1 MEVSVIAAIAKN
13 RAIGKNNRL
22 LWRLPLDM
30 KFFKDTTVGYPVITG
45 RRNYESIPEAF
56 RPLPGRQNIVVT
68 RTRGYQAPGAVVV
81 HSLNEAINAAA
92 TYKTDETFIIGGGQ
106 IYREAMAANY
116 VTKLYLTFVDDEPE
130 ADVFFPEW
138 NPEEWEELS
147 SSHFSADDKHAH
159 SFDIRVFKRVALLQ
173 QPGDS

>member
-13 RAIGKNNRL
+13 RGIGKNNRL

-45 RRNYESIPEAF
+45 RRNYESIPMAF

-68 RTRGYQAPGAVVV
+68 RTLGYTAPGAKVV
-81 HSLNEAINAAA
+81 HSLQDAIDAAA
-92 TYKTDETFIIGGGQ
+92 SYNTDEIFIIGGGQ
-106 IYREAMAANY
+106 IYREAMASKQ
-116 VTKLYLTFVDDEPE
+116 VTRLYLTFVDDEPE

-138 NPEEWEELS
+138 NPDEWKELS
-147 SSHFSADDKHAH
+147 HEHFPADEKHAH
-159 SFDIRVFKRVALLQ
+159 AFDVRVFRRV
-173 QPGDS
+173 